1 MTCRLALTIR
11 SHEGFFLE
19 GSWFLFISIIT
30 AKTEEFCISGTGSQ
44 MRRGPSIVEYPLF
57 GSFLSLSFLALFLR
71 LFAST
76 LLNTFLLRGDPW
88 DNIIKWIV
96 DDPDRLDLWGAI
108 VGFQDSRAPCAAG
121 LTY

>member
-1 MTCRLALTIR
+1 
-11 SHEGFFLE
+11 
-19 GSWFLFISIIT
+19 
-30 AKTEEFCISGTGSQ
+30 

-88 DNIIKWIV
+88 DNIIEWIV
-96 DDPDRLDLWGAI
+96 DDPDRLDLWGAM
-108 VGFQDSRAPCAAG
+108 VLFQGSRALRVTDP
-121 LTY
+121 TY